1 MVDCWLEN
9 PDDRPSFELLHEETT
24 GLLQEEVKKN
34 INEKGFSARIQVFCQ
49 SCVKTSERKVYF
61 WHWGAYIHI

>member
-24 GLLQEEVKKN
+24 GLLQEEVK
-34 INEKGFSARIQVFCQ
+34 
-49 SCVKTSERKVYF
+49 
-61 WHWGAYIHI
+61 